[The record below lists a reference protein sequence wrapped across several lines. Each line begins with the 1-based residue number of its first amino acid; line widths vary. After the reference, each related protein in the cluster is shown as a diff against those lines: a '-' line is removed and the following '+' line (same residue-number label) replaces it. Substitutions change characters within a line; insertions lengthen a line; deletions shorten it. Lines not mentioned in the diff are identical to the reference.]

1 MRDAL
6 GTGGGGHVRPFGGV
20 TEGAGAGAAAY
31 ELRVPRVAVGHTAT
45 LLRHVEAAA
54 RGEPC
59 AWQGADAGACVCA
72 GVALAPGDDLTD
84 SRTHATV
91 LVTPSALPPALRA
104 AADAVAADVAE
115 GGARTALHVVEVQ
128 RQRRAVLLLELVDA
142 AGHAQR
148 AHAQRAH
155 ARVRADADLEMAE
168 MGGPVAVRSPP
179 LLEGVGSPWRTPRAC
194 PLSVRCGSAW
204 CGGARGAPPGYSSVA

>member
-6 GTGGGGHVRPFGGV
+6 GTGGRGRVRPPGGV
-20 TEGAGAGAAAY
+20 TEDAGAGAGAPAY

-59 AWQGADAGACVCA
+59 AWRGADAGAGACVCA
-72 GVALAPGDDLTD
+72 GVALAPGDDLAG

-148 AHAQRAH
+148 AHARG
-155 ARVRADADLEMAE
+155 RADADLEMAE
-168 MGGPVAVRSPP
+168 MGRAAAARSPP
-179 LLEGVGSPWRTPRAC
+179 LQEGVGSPWRAPRSC
-194 PLSVRCGSAW
+194 PISVRCGSAW